1 MREEVTMPRY
11 TAALAALGLGLC
23 LCLGWAPAAGAQ
35 EQEQEQAAP
44 PELAWQVGPLLAPV
58 GDDLAEIELPQ
69 GFVFLDAKGTAQ
81 FMELTGNPVN
91 GSELATVAPAEGA
104 RWFLVFEWDEIG
116 WVDDTERDS
125 LDAEALLASLK
136 EGTEA
141 ANEERRKR
149 GWPAFELVGWREAPH
164 YDERTQNL
172 TWAIEGRSE
181 NEVVLNRLV
190 KVLGRRGVMS
200 VTLVGSPEDVAAA
213 TPTVDGLLGGYRF
226 RTGNTYAEYLP
237 GTDRVAQVGL
247 AALVVGGGAAAL
259 AKSGLL
265 AKFWKPIAVGAVAL
279 LAGVRRFFGRKQA

>member
-1 MREEVTMPRY
+1 MPRH
-11 TAALAALGLGLC
+11 TAAFAAIALGLS
-23 LCLGWAPAAGAQ
+23 LGWAAAAGAQ
-35 EQEQEQAAP
+35 EGEQAP
-44 PELAWQVGPLLAPV
+44 PPKLDWQVGPLLAPI
-58 GDDLAEIELPQ
+58 GDDLAEIDLPQ
-69 GFVFLDAKGTAQ
+69 GFVFLDAKGTAK

-91 GSELATVAPAEGA
+91 GSEMATVAPMEGA

-116 WVDDTERDS
+116 WVDDSERDE
-125 LDAEALLASLK
+125 LDADSLLASMK

-141 ANEERRKR
+141 ANEERRKH

-190 KVLGRRGVMS
+190 KLLGRRGVMS
-200 VTLVGSPEDVAAA
+200 VTLVGSPEEVAAA
-213 TPTVDGLLGGYRF
+213 TPQVDGLLGGYRF
-226 RTGNTYAEYLP
+226 RTGHTYAEYLP

-265 AKFWKPIAVGAVAL
+265 AKLWKPIAVGAVAL
-279 LAGVRRFFGRKQA
+279 VAAARRFFGRKQA